1 MYQVFIAK
9 YPELQLLSSKLA
21 GFEKKLLKSSSLI
34 LSSNK
39 QNLKSIIEDE
49 SDPMTQSQTMPS
61 KKGKLKIKENS
72 SMKEIRP

>member
-9 YPELQLLSSKLA
+9 YPELQLLSSKFTS
-21 GFEKKLLKSSSLI
+21 FEKKLLKSSSLI
-34 LSSNK
+34 LSPNK

-72 SMKEIRP
+72 SMKEICP